1 MTVRYRSV
9 TPAVDEALERELSA
23 LIVES
28 LNLTDVGAEG
38 IEPTRPLF
46 GPGEGGLGL
55 DSIDAL
61 ELAMA
66 IKRRYGV
73 STKADDAKN
82 AQVFRSVRSL
92 AEFVGSRRREA
103 GSA

>member
-1 MTVRYRSV
+1 MTP
-9 TPAVDEALERELSA
+9 TTDEALERELSA

-28 LNLTDVGAEG
+28 LNLTDVGPDG

-66 IKRRYGV
+66 LKRRYGI

-92 AEFVGSRRREA
+92 AEFVGARRREA
-103 GSA
+103 AQAAGGST

>member
-1 MTVRYRSV
+1 MT
-9 TPAVDEALERELSA
+9 TPTDEALERELSA
-23 LIVES
+23 LIVEA
-28 LNLTDVGAEG
+28 LNLTDVGTEG
-38 IEPTRPLF
+38 IAPTRPLF

-66 IKRRYGV
+66 LKRRYGV

-82 AQVFRSVRSL
+82 AQVFRTVRSL
-92 AEFVGSRRREA
+92 AEFVATRRHAASRAEGA
-103 GSA
+103 P

>member
-1 MTVRYRSV
+1 
-9 TPAVDEALERELSA
+9 VDEALERELSA
-23 LIVES
+23 LIIES
-28 LNLTDVGAEG
+28 LNLTDIGPDG

-66 IKRRYGV
+66 LKRRFGV
-73 STKADDAKN
+73 ATRSDDAKN

-92 AEFVGSRRREA
+92 AEFVGTRRREA
-103 GSA
+103 GGAP

>member
-1 MTVRYRSV
+1 MTP
-9 TPAVDEALERELSA
+9 TADEALERELSA

-28 LNLTDVGAEG
+28 LNLTDVGPEG
-38 IEPTRPLF
+38 IAPTRPLF

-66 IKRRYGV
+66 LKRRFGI

-92 AEFVGSRRREA
+92 AEFVASRRGAASPA
-103 GSA
+103 GGSP

>member
-1 MTVRYRSV
+1 MTN
-9 TPAVDEALERELSA
+9 PVDAALERELSA
-23 LIVES
+23 LIIES
-28 LNLTDVGAEG
+28 LNLTDVGPGG

-66 IKRRYGV
+66 LKRRFGV
-73 STKADDAKN
+73 ATKADDAKN

-92 AEFVGSRRREA
+92 AEFVAARRREA
-103 GSA
+103 AQAPGGSP

>member
-1 MTVRYRSV
+1 MTP
-9 TPAVDEALERELSA
+9 TADEALEREVSA

-28 LNLTDVGAEG
+28 LNLTDVGPEG
-38 IEPTRPLF
+38 IAPTRPLF

-66 IKRRYGV
+66 LKRRFGV

-92 AEFVGSRRREA
+92 AEFVASRRRAASPAE
-103 GSA
+103 GSP